1 MLTTTHLAV
10 ALFVGMLMRL
20 NRDEWFIA
28 IMFGVI
34 VDADHLFALPRYIE
48 ANGWGAILR
57 QTWDDGSGLPWRS
70 WFHHPMS
77 AIVVGHL
84 SEGWRF
90 LLPLPFWAI
99 HLGMDWL
106 QLAASEY
113 NTVIESSIL
122 LVSIGGILYVGYS
135 DWVSLSE
142 QSGVRRYA
150 NHLLASSRV
159 FVMRTLSFMPRRARR
174 T

>member
-10 ALFVGMLMRL
+10 AVFVGLLLRL

-34 VDADHLFALPRYIE
+34 VDADHLLALPRYVE

-90 LLPLPFWAI
+90 LVPLPFWAM
-99 HLGMDWL
+99 HLGLDWL
-106 QLAASEY
+106 QLAVSEH
-113 NTVIESSIL
+113 NTLVEGAIL
-122 LVSIGGILYVGYS
+122 AGSIGGILYVKYGDWSTLSGQFGIRSYMGYLVTCS
-135 DWVSLSE
+135 VACIS
-142 QSGVRRYA
+142 
-150 NHLLASSRV
+150 
-159 FVMRTLSFMPRRARR
+159 RTLSFMPRRVRR